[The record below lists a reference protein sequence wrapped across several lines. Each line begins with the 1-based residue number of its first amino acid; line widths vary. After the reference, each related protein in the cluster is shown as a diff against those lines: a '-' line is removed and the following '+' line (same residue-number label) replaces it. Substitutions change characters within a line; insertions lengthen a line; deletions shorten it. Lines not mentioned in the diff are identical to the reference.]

1 MQNPLSSITMCLLF
15 VYINPDPE
23 DDGFSLVLVNVRDEF
38 FHRPT
43 KPASFWE
50 DDPNI
55 IGGRD
60 QEKGREGGTWM
71 AASKNGR
78 IAALL
83 NILQPANLMDPT
95 KRGRGFLVV
104 DFIKS
109 AADRNTYLT
118 KLMKEKD
125 EFNGFLFIAIE
136 AKPCQKEISMSY
148 YSNLQEGGPVK
159 TEPGF
164 YAFGNSVPP
173 KFWAKVKYGK
183 QKFEELVRQNDRFS
197 QRDQLLKKIF
207 DFLDDST
214 SYPVDDDM
222 RKQSLEPESNLKLM
236 NQMKYVLPNWNY
248 GTRTHTILFVNG
260 AGKAEFIEKTMK
272 EPINIKSTVVWE
284 TRTFSFDIA

>member
-1 MQNPLSSITMCLLF
+1 MCLLF

-23 DDGFSLVLVNVRDEF
+23 DDRFSLVLVNVRDEF

-50 DDPNI
+50 DDPNVV
-55 IGGRD
+55 GGLD

-71 AASKNGR
+71 AVSKNGR

-83 NILQPANLMDPT
+83 NILQPANLMDST

-109 AADRNTYLT
+109 AVDRNAYLT
-118 KLMKEKD
+118 KLMNEKD
-125 EFNGFLFIAIE
+125 EFNGFLFVAIE

-159 TEPGF
+159 AEPGF

-173 KFWAKVKYGK
+173 KFWAKVTNGK

-214 SYPVDDDM
+214 SYPLDDDM
-222 RKQSLEPESNLKLM
+222 RKQSLEPECTLKLM

-248 GTRTHTILFVNG
+248 GTRTHTVLFVNG
-260 AGKAEFIEKTMK
+260 TGKAEFIEKTMK

-284 TRTFSFDIA
+284 TRTFKFDIA

>member
-1 MQNPLSSITMCLLF
+1 MCLLF

-43 KPASFWE
+43 KPAHFWE

-71 AASKNGR
+71 AVSKSGR

-83 NILQPANLMDPT
+83 NILQPANIMDPT

-109 AADRNTYLT
+109 AVDGNTYLT
-118 KLMKEKD
+118 KLMNEKD

-148 YSNLQEGGPVK
+148 YSNLQDGGPVK
-159 TEPGF
+159 AEPGF

-173 KFWAKVKYGK
+173 KFWAKVKCGK
-183 QKFEELVRQNDRFS
+183 KKFEELIKQNGQFS
-197 QRDQLLKKIF
+197 QRDQLLTKIF

-214 SYPVDDDM
+214 SHPVDDDM
-222 RKQSLEPESNLKLM
+222 RKQSLEPECNLKLM
-236 NQMKYVLPNWNY
+236 NQMKYVLPSWNY
-248 GTRTHTILFVNG
+248 GTRTHTVLFVNG